1 MKERKQSKIGSR
13 HMTNI
18 IHTIFVPEEEIK
30 RSSRSKNILIL
41 EEGIME
47 KCNELVLDKSLW
59 ESDLEFRKDF
69 GVIIETLLKHSYP
82 VVLSQEI
89 PGHIIIR
96 YNGKEEWGCSQ
107 PVWLTE
113 DEKLSVQWEDE

>member
-1 MKERKQSKIGSR
+1 
-13 HMTNI
+13 
-18 IHTIFVPEEEIK
+18 
-30 RSSRSKNILIL
+30 
-41 EEGIME
+41 ME

-69 GVIIETLLKHSYP
+69 GVIIEALLKHSYP

>member
-1 MKERKQSKIGSR
+1 MA
-13 HMTNI
+13 NI
-18 IHTIFVPEEEIK
+18 IRTIFVPEEEIK
-30 RSSRSKNILIL
+30 RSSRSKNILFL
-41 EEGIME
+41 EEGTME